1 MKHMQPYEHG
11 FMTSSLPPQPGE
23 AGGTDYLHQMMRI
36 NQAGE
41 YGAVRIY
48 EGQLAALRRR
58 KDPESRKAVKLIEQ
72 MLEQERT
79 HLDYF
84 NTALPAA
91 RIRPTA
97 LQPLWH
103 VGGFLLGAATAAL
116 GPKAAMACTV
126 AVEEV
131 IGQHYGEQLEKMDAA
146 SPELKQQLAQF
157 QADEMEHHDT
167 GLEEGAQGAIAYP
180 ALHGVVSAITK
191 LAIRASRR
199 L

>member
-1 MKHMQPYEHG
+1 MSQ
-11 FMTSSLPPQPGE
+11 LPPQPGDADGKE
-23 AGGTDYLHQMMRI
+23 YLHRMMRV

-48 EGQLAALRRR
+48 KGQLAALRRR

-72 MLEQERT
+72 MLEQERM

-84 NTALPAA
+84 NKALPAQ

-146 SPELKQQLAQF
+146 SPELKQQLAKF
-157 QADEMEHHDT
+157 QADELEHHDT
-167 GLEEGAQGAIAYP
+167 GLEEGAQGAVAYP
-180 ALHGVVSAITK
+180 VLHGVVSAITN